1 VQTVSKLRAR
11 RFPQRAGASLQRV
24 STVVADRPAPLSRVW
39 SGNKIIAEDLTGE
52 DLSDVLE
59 LHSDASAWWV
69 LPRDREYG
77 AVEVRHVAHALDLDE
92 PAIKDLLAED
102 RRAKFETLGQSRL
115 LITNAVSVDKDRAQI
130 MVHPVSI
137 IATDRAVICLVD
149 PTPEFQPSK
158 LFIDKQEVIAKGG
171 VEAAVQIVIA
181 AVIASYEEALQW
193 LEDSSDRLADIL
205 FGERPLDK
213 QEQLHAFK
221 LRAALSQLR
230 RLTDPMRIVMTDIV
244 DSPPQGRK
252 AKAGR
257 DQGIARHWLVLSEH
271 HTRIAN
277 AADALREALSS
288 IFDTSLALADV
299 RLNQIVK
306 KLSSWAAIIAVPT
319 LVTGFVGMNVHFP
332 LAATT
337 TGFWVYF
344 LLMITASVV
353 LYFVFRAKDW
363 V

>member
-1 VQTVSKLRAR
+1 VSIA
-11 RFPQRAGASLQRV
+11 
-24 STVVADRPAPLSRVW
+24 VADRPTPLSRVW

-69 LPRDREYG
+69 LPRDHEYG

-92 PAIKDLLAED
+92 PAIKDLLADD
-102 RRAKFETLGQSRL
+102 RRAKFEVIGQARL
-115 LITNAVSVDKDRAQI
+115 VITNAVSVNKENAQI
-130 MVHPVSI
+130 IVHPVSM

-149 PTPEFQPSK
+149 PTPDFQPAQ
-158 LFIDKQEVIAKGG
+158 LFMQKQDVIAKGG
-171 VEAAVQIVIA
+171 IEAAVQVVMA
-181 AVIASYEEALQW
+181 AVINSYEDALQW
-193 LEDSSDRLADIL
+193 LEDSSDTLAGVL
-205 FGERPLDK
+205 FEERPLDK
-213 QEQLHAFK
+213 PEQLYAFK

-230 RLTDPMRIVMTDIV
+230 RLTDPMRTVMTDIT
-244 DSPPQGRK
+244 DSPPHGRK
-252 AKAGR
+252 VKTGR
-257 DQGIARHWLVLSEH
+257 DPAISRHWGMLAEH
-271 HTRIAN
+271 HTRVAN

-319 LVTGFVGMNVHFP
+319 LVTGFVGMNVRFP
-332 LAATT
+332 LAGTAV
-337 TGFWVYF
+337 GFWVYL
-344 LLMITASVV
+344 LLMIVASVV

-363 V
+363 L

>member
-1 VQTVSKLRAR
+1 
-11 RFPQRAGASLQRV
+11 V
-24 STVVADRPAPLSRVW
+24 STAVAERPAPLSRVW

-69 LPRDREYG
+69 LPRDHDYG

-92 PAIKDLLAED
+92 PAIKDLLADD
-102 RRAKFETLGQSRL
+102 RRAKFEAIGQARL
-115 LITNAVSVDKDRAQI
+115 VITNAVSVNKEHAQI
-130 MVHPVSI
+130 IVHPVSM

-149 PTPEFQPSK
+149 PTPDFQPAQ
-158 LFIDKQEVIAKGG
+158 LFIQKQDVIAKGG
-171 VEAAVQIVIA
+171 IEAGVQTIIGA
-181 AVIASYEEALQW
+181 IIRSYEEALQW
-193 LEDSSDRLADIL
+193 LEDSSDSLADVL
-205 FGERPLDK
+205 FEERPLNK
-213 QEQLHAFK
+213 PEQLYAFK

-230 RLTDPMRIVMTDIV
+230 RVTDPMRAVMTDII

-252 AKAGR
+252 GKPGR
-257 DQGIARHWLVLSEH
+257 EPAIGRHWVILSEH
-271 HTRIAN
+271 HIRVAN
-277 AADALREALSS
+277 AADALREPLSS
-288 IFDTSLALADV
+288 IFDTSLALADM

-332 LAATT
+332 LTGSS
-337 TGFWVYF
+337 TGFWVYL
-344 LLMITASVV
+344 LLMLTASVV

-363 V
+363 L